1 MKYELKRFSC
11 KSGCQRRDKCA
22 KMPLE
27 ISMNGKKNVDVM
39 FVTEFPGKEECDEN
53 RFLTGKYGIPFRNI
67 LNKLSENYHFSYAI
81 AGLFKSK
88 STEDVMKTSY
98 RSICI
103 CRDEVLK
110 REINFVKPKVI
121 VVMGKYAYKFLMG
134 KNPKY
139 GMLVEHGRLVPANVL
154 GHECEVVSVQHTTWY
169 VKNDSCV
176 IGFLYEEIRKTL
188 DYVLKGIDY
197 RIPNNF
203 ESVTLRTLRDVKNVF
218 NDMKKSKQYVAS
230 DTEDDNLNI
239 VYSNN
244 LISLQVCN
252 DGKTGFV
259 IPVIHFD
266 SPFKGRKLDELK
278 NLIYDFYTDKSANIL
293 GHIWVNAKFD
303 YHQLIR
309 ECKVLEINAPFID
322 CSFAE
327 YSLEETWSRIRGFPH
342 QKGHFSLF
350 TMAYSRG
357 FSFYDET
364 SSKEKRTILSHLPL
378 KEWEDYG
385 GADVVAPWQ
394 IYQSQL
400 RQAETQGYLHNFK
413 KLNERF
419 YTHMCRST
427 TYVEH
432 CGLSLDY
439 EVLQQLNSN
448 DSIFKAAKDEVMDK
462 FYESEFVL
470 KANDILSKKMKGIAA
485 RGLFGTSRI
494 FNPSKSTHREL
505 LYFDVMNLEPV
516 EDTDG
521 KKENHTDKAFQKEYE
536 NIPEVSLLT
545 EFNSIVKMQTGFVT
559 PVATWMDKRN
569 PDKREDFLDFRSRG
583 SFMNDAVTGRLKCV
597 TLDTMVY
604 AGKKFCTM
612 KEVLNTYNPL
622 LKEDQ
627 RVKLPVRNSLGVE
640 TAKSL
645 LYIGKKPIV
654 DVTTKSGYHVGTT
667 KETPMLVLNKDF
679 TLKWIKAGDLKLGDT
694 LCIVPS
700 NIKKRRE
707 PKLNTPSKYFHLDK
721 EESKWKYFPK
731 KMSVELARILGYLGS
746 EGNQLSFGQK
756 DKYIMDDFI
765 HCWKQVFGIEPN
777 ISIEER
783 VNFSG
788 EKITFY
794 TSYIKGNR
802 LCAFFDGIGY
812 NTNST
817 CYNKNVPWSIH
828 QASTKS
834 ILNYLASYI
843 EGDGWGSDKSRV
855 NICTVSKDMAIG
867 LQQLLL
873 QIGVISHIRPTKR
886 NGLLYID
893 ISGINCDRLIQAF
906 RENKVK
912 IPNKLKEIQKSS
924 DKNGGKNNF
933 IPYIFNSIP
942 KEIKQYLNNK
952 DCNSLNRK
960 SIPDRFI
967 HELKQHYNSV
977 YRTLKYIID
986 YNIYFDDIS
995 TLKQNRVEEV
1005 ADFTMQVTNNFKITH
1020 PEAVKEGHFIA
1031 NGLVIHNCVKP
1042 NNQQRPSRGKQVNTI
1057 LSMYK
1062 APKERV
1068 CIKLDYKTFEVKGL
1082 GFMSGDKIM
1091 VSSFTEMHNLVKEF
1105 RKNPTIFTDNGYNEA
1120 LGTLKNRKKEL
1131 VERKKALSC
1140 LKGRDRDNAKKSY
1153 LEEVEKYKKDRA
1165 SLKDSYENDR
1175 IALSMTWLTNQIDF
1189 HRKSAS
1195 LFNGVSL
1202 TEVTKAMRQKA
1213 KGLVFGCFTSDTIV
1227 TTENG
1232 AYRVKNII
1240 DNKLPVQSINCEIK
1254 DSDGAISKGEK
1265 PTVRVLTRRGVLKAT
1280 SGHHV
1285 LTVSK
1290 DCTLEMKPCGLLEEK
1305 DVVVWQRG
1313 VFGDAIPQIEN
1324 KNLTLE
1330 DVEAMGLFTG
1340 DGSAGI
1346 YDRQNYRIH
1355 HCSIDRK
1362 EVKKVRDFITKLS
1375 GIKPKIVKYKSK
1387 STHVLNVKIKSYPK
1401 DMYQF
1406 SINNKKAYTKL
1417 LDFGLLGKQKVR
1429 RVPDQ
1434 ILRAKPEYVSAY
1446 LRGYFDA
1453 DGGIRNSSKKRN
1465 QIFLSSV
1472 NYDLLYDVVYLLGM
1486 FNISSSVYRNGDYF
1500 ELIITNSVSM
1510 LRFYKEIGFG
1520 TKVKQNKLKE
1530 WCKQISKDVSD
1541 KTKYPFSTKELNK
1554 KYSKHAGVNTF
1565 RSRSVYVNNTLIKP
1579 LKKPIQYVID
1589 HIDEYHDSFMALN
1602 MKEEWDCLKL
1612 LSNKDVRLSEVF
1624 EAPVDNGIE
1633 EVFDVVNVKDYHKWV
1648 ANGIV
1653 VSNSIYGRGVKSI
1666 ARELG
1671 ISEEEAQKYQDL
1683 FKANMPEAC
1692 AWLENSQKFA
1702 RKHMYV
1708 ESPLG
1713 RRRRLWGYLLEDKR
1727 ATSQMDRYAIN
1738 TVIQGVC
1745 SDENL
1750 IASSLLISFIFAH
1763 GKAITQTTPEKAWML
1778 TNLVHDSTEMEVPL
1792 EDLYYV
1798 LSTFESWYTTKLTYF
1813 NKKMFDFDIAIPLE
1827 VDMGVGIVYN
1837 NIIDW
1842 NGSDIHAKELQKWV
1856 IKEHN
1861 VMYNDN
1867 KKAKKV
1873 MINHPFFEEY
1883 KNTDKKVLK
1892 DWCKRI
1898 A

>member
-11 KSGCQRRDKCA
+11 KSGCQRNDKCA

-27 ISMNGKKNVDVM
+27 ISMNGKKSVDIM
-39 FVTEFPGKEECDEN
+39 FITEFPGKDECDEN
-53 RFLTGKYGIPFRNI
+53 RFLTGKYGVSFRNI
-67 LNKLSENYHFSYAI
+67 LNKLSENYNFSYAI

-110 REINFVKPKVI
+110 REIDFVKPKVI
-121 VVMGKYAYKFLMG
+121 ILMGKYSYKFLMG

-139 GMLVEHGRLVPANVL
+139 GMLVEHGRLVPANIL

-203 ESVTLRTLRDVKNVF
+203 ESVTLRTLKDVKNVF
-218 NDMKKSKQYVAS
+218 NDMKRSKQYVAS

-342 QKGHFSLF
+342 QKGKFSLF

-448 DSIFKAAKDEVMDK
+448 DSIFRAAKDEVMDK

-470 KANDILSKKMKGIAA
+470 KTNDILSKKMKGIAA

-559 PVATWMDKRN
+559 PVATWMNKRS

-583 SFMNDAVTGRLKCV
+583 SFMNDAVTGRLK
-597 TLDTMVY
+597 
-604 AGKKFCTM
+604 
-612 KEVLNTYNPL
+612 
-622 LKEDQ
+622 
-627 RVKLPVRNSLGVE
+627 
-640 TAKSL
+640 
-645 LYIGKKPIV
+645 
-654 DVTTKSGYHVGTT
+654 
-667 KETPMLVLNKDF
+667 
-679 TLKWIKAGDLKLGDT
+679 
-694 LCIVPS
+694 
-700 NIKKRRE
+700 
-707 PKLNTPSKYFHLDK
+707 
-721 EESKWKYFPK
+721 
-731 KMSVELARILGYLGS
+731 
-746 EGNQLSFGQK
+746 
-756 DKYIMDDFI
+756 
-765 HCWKQVFGIEPN
+765 
-777 ISIEER
+777 
-783 VNFSG
+783 
-788 EKITFY
+788 
-794 TSYIKGNR
+794 
-802 LCAFFDGIGY
+802 
-812 NTNST
+812 
-817 CYNKNVPWSIH
+817 
-828 QASTKS
+828 
-834 ILNYLASYI
+834 
-843 EGDGWGSDKSRV
+843 
-855 NICTVSKDMAIG
+855 
-867 LQQLLL
+867 
-873 QIGVISHIRPTKR
+873 
-886 NGLLYID
+886 
-893 ISGINCDRLIQAF
+893 
-906 RENKVK
+906 
-912 IPNKLKEIQKSS
+912 
-924 DKNGGKNNF
+924 
-933 IPYIFNSIP
+933 
-942 KEIKQYLNNK
+942 
-952 DCNSLNRK
+952 
-960 SIPDRFI
+960 
-967 HELKQHYNSV
+967 
-977 YRTLKYIID
+977 
-986 YNIYFDDIS
+986 
-995 TLKQNRVEEV
+995 
-1005 ADFTMQVTNNFKITH
+1005 
-1020 PEAVKEGHFIA
+1020 
-1031 NGLVIHNCVKP
+1031 CVKP

-1105 RKNPTIFTDNGYNEA
+1105 RKNPTIYTDNGYNEA
-1120 LGTLKNRKKEL
+1120 LDTLKKRKKEL
-1131 VERKKALSC
+1131 IERKKALSC
-1140 LKGRDRDNAKKSY
+1140 LKNKDKDNAKKSY
-1153 LEEVEKYKKDRA
+1153 LEEVEKYKKDLA

-1175 IALSMTWLTNQIDF
+1175 IALSMAWLTNQIDF

-1213 KGLVFGCFTSDTIV
+1213 KGLVFG
-1227 TTENG
+1227 
-1232 AYRVKNII
+1232 
-1240 DNKLPVQSINCEIK
+1240 
-1254 DSDGAISKGEK
+1254 
-1265 PTVRVLTRRGVLKAT
+1265 
-1280 SGHHV
+1280 
-1285 LTVSK
+1285 
-1290 DCTLEMKPCGLLEEK
+1290 
-1305 DVVVWQRG
+1305 
-1313 VFGDAIPQIEN
+1313 
-1324 KNLTLE
+1324 
-1330 DVEAMGLFTG
+1330 
-1340 DGSAGI
+1340 
-1346 YDRQNYRIH
+1346 
-1355 HCSIDRK
+1355 
-1362 EVKKVRDFITKLS
+1362 
-1375 GIKPKIVKYKSK
+1375 
-1387 STHVLNVKIKSYPK
+1387 
-1401 DMYQF
+1401 
-1406 SINNKKAYTKL
+1406 
-1417 LDFGLLGKQKVR
+1417 
-1429 RVPDQ
+1429 
-1434 ILRAKPEYVSAY
+1434 
-1446 LRGYFDA
+1446 
-1453 DGGIRNSSKKRN
+1453 
-1465 QIFLSSV
+1465 
-1472 NYDLLYDVVYLLGM
+1472 
-1486 FNISSSVYRNGDYF
+1486 
-1500 ELIITNSVSM
+1500 
-1510 LRFYKEIGFG
+1510 
-1520 TKVKQNKLKE
+1520 
-1530 WCKQISKDVSD
+1530 
-1541 KTKYPFSTKELNK
+1541 
-1554 KYSKHAGVNTF
+1554 
-1565 RSRSVYVNNTLIKP
+1565 
-1579 LKKPIQYVID
+1579 
-1589 HIDEYHDSFMALN
+1589 
-1602 MKEEWDCLKL
+1602 
-1612 LSNKDVRLSEVF
+1612 
-1624 EAPVDNGIE
+1624 
-1633 EVFDVVNVKDYHKWV
+1633 
-1648 ANGIV
+1648 
-1653 VSNSIYGRGVKSI
+1653 SIYGRGVKSI

-1798 LSTFESWYTTKLTYF
+1798 LKTFESWYTTKLTYF
-1813 NKKMFDFDIAIPLE
+1813 NKKMFDFNIAIPLE

-1861 VMYNDN
+1861 SMYEDN

-1892 DWCKRI
+1892 EWCKRI
-1898 A
+1898 V

>member
-98 RSICI
+98 RSTCI

-597 TLDTMVY
+597 
-604 AGKKFCTM
+604 
-612 KEVLNTYNPL
+612 
-622 LKEDQ
+622 
-627 RVKLPVRNSLGVE
+627 
-640 TAKSL
+640 
-645 LYIGKKPIV
+645 
-654 DVTTKSGYHVGTT
+654 
-667 KETPMLVLNKDF
+667 
-679 TLKWIKAGDLKLGDT
+679 
-694 LCIVPS
+694 
-700 NIKKRRE
+700 
-707 PKLNTPSKYFHLDK
+707 
-721 EESKWKYFPK
+721 
-731 KMSVELARILGYLGS
+731 
-746 EGNQLSFGQK
+746 
-756 DKYIMDDFI
+756 
-765 HCWKQVFGIEPN
+765 
-777 ISIEER
+777 
-783 VNFSG
+783 
-788 EKITFY
+788 
-794 TSYIKGNR
+794 
-802 LCAFFDGIGY
+802 
-812 NTNST
+812 
-817 CYNKNVPWSIH
+817 
-828 QASTKS
+828 
-834 ILNYLASYI
+834 
-843 EGDGWGSDKSRV
+843 
-855 NICTVSKDMAIG
+855 
-867 LQQLLL
+867 
-873 QIGVISHIRPTKR
+873 
-886 NGLLYID
+886 
-893 ISGINCDRLIQAF
+893 
-906 RENKVK
+906 
-912 IPNKLKEIQKSS
+912 
-924 DKNGGKNNF
+924 
-933 IPYIFNSIP
+933 
-942 KEIKQYLNNK
+942 
-952 DCNSLNRK
+952 
-960 SIPDRFI
+960 
-967 HELKQHYNSV
+967 
-977 YRTLKYIID
+977 
-986 YNIYFDDIS
+986 
-995 TLKQNRVEEV
+995 
-1005 ADFTMQVTNNFKITH
+1005 
-1020 PEAVKEGHFIA
+1020 
-1031 NGLVIHNCVKP
+1031 KP

-1120 LGTLKNRKKEL
+1120 LGTLKDRKKEL
-1131 VERKKALSC
+1131 VERKKALSY

-1165 SLKDSYENDR
+1165 ALKDSYENDR
-1175 IALSMTWLTNQIDF
+1175 IALSMSWLTNQIDF

-1340 DGSAGI
+1340 AGSAGI

-1702 RKHMYV
+1702 RKYMYV

-1763 GKAITQTTPEKAWML
+1763 GKAITQTTPEDAWML

-1798 LSTFESWYTTKLTYF
+1798 LNTFESWYTTKLTYF
-1813 NKKMFDFDIAIPLE
+1813 NKKMFDFNIAIPLE
-1827 VDMGVGIVYN
+1827 VDMGVGLVYN
-1837 NIIDW
+1837 NIVDW

-1861 VMYNDN
+1861 ALYNDS

-1883 KNTDKKVLK
+1883 KNVDKEVLK
-1892 DWCKRI
+1892 AWCKK
-1898 A
+1898 AV